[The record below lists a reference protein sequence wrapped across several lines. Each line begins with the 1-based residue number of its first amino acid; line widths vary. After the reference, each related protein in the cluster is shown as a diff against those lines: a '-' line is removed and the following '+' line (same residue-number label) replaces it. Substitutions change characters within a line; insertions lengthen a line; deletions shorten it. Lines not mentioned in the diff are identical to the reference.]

1 MNRNVTF
8 QIELMCKMKGEVS
21 SKRLHIVLNIKEHEE
36 EFHHIIKFTFKF
48 KLHAKYIVI
57 KI

>member
-1 MNRNVTF
+1 
-8 QIELMCKMKGEVS
+8 MKGELS
-21 SKRLHIVLNIKEHEE
+21 SKRLHIVLNIKEHEQ
-36 EFHHIIKFTFKF
+36 EFTIKFTIKF